1 MKNSY
6 CLMVCI
12 TLSCLLTNMFLPV
25 IYYCYLEPF
34 KIDIMVW
41 GVGGGVFS
49 SGYFSIMKVYGPRSK
64 LDHSPTLLALRKFP
78 DKSVT

>member
-41 GVGGGVFS
+41 GVGGGIQFRLFQHYEGVW
-49 SGYFSIMKVYGPRSK
+49 SK